1 VSRVRELAGG
11 GRAVEVAPERLTRWF
26 DNFAER
32 NGGIARTVLHYLHVV
47 VTAMN
52 GTQAWIDLPF
62 ERRNGVELHAG
73 LEIGPLVDYA
83 LKPRRL
89 GLILVRKGAHSV
101 GIAEGPRVVVSRTGR
116 HYVQG
121 RTAAGGQSQQ
131 RFARRREQQGR
142 QALNRAADDIL
153 DVLGPR
159 LTTLDFV
166 VLGGDRRAL
175 EQLAA
180 DRRLASVFAKASE
193 RILDVGEPRRALL
206 DEAAERA
213 RSVEIQIRDPQPE

>member
-1 VSRVRELAGG
+1 
-11 GRAVEVAPERLTRWF
+11 
-26 DNFAER
+26 
-32 NGGIARTVLHYLHVV
+32 
-47 VTAMN
+47 
-52 GTQAWIDLPF
+52 

-153 DVLGPR
+153 DVLGQIGRASCRERGSISVAAGSPAK
-159 LTTLDFV
+159 
-166 VLGGDRRAL
+166 DRDA
-175 EQLAA
+175 
-180 DRRLASVFAKASE
+180 
-193 RILDVGEPRRALL
+193 
-206 DEAAERA
+206 
-213 RSVEIQIRDPQPE
+213 